1 MKSPEAN
8 EGNEESVRPPPWSK
22 VEIRLVSRPDQKV
35 LREYDIT
42 LPDELVAAL
51 TITRAALVR

>member
-8 EGNEESVRPPPWSK
+8 EGCEESVQAPPWSK
-22 VEIRLVSRPDQKV
+22 VSIRLVSRPDQKV

-42 LPDELVAAL
+42 LPEELVAAL
-51 TITRAALVR
+51 TITRAALAR